1 MRKHIH
7 LFSLFLLFASLMQV
21 SAAVGSDLP
30 AEVVRLTDS
39 LKQTYAPDGR
49 VALFQTD
56 YMVCGQKMMLRGVTT
71 VPEAKKA
78 LMEGLNKCGYEVTDC
93 MKVLPDEATLEG
105 KTYGV
110 VRLSVCN
117 LHVKPDFA
125 SEMTTQAL
133 LGMPVRVLQFD
144 GWYRIQTP
152 DNYIAWVHRAGITL
166 MDKEEIADWNR
177 AEKVV
182 VTEHYGFV
190 YSAPDRG
197 AQTVSDVVAGNRL
210 KWLGSKGSFYKVAY
224 PDGRIGYIEKSAGR
238 PEKQWR
244 AELKQDVGSI
254 LRTAYTLIGVPYLWA
269 GTSSKGMD
277 CSGFVRT
284 VLYMHDMIIPRD
296 ASQQAYVGERIE
308 IASDFGN
315 LQPGDLLF
323 FGSPATSARKAR
335 VVHVGIYIGQGRFI
349 HSQGDVH
356 VSSLDASDPL
366 YDAFNRGRLL
376 FASRVIPYINKMDE
390 LNTTDANPYYR
401 WGVDES
407 DKLQVYDK

>member
-1 MRKHIH
+1 MRKYIH
-7 LFSLFLLFASLMQV
+7 LLSLFLFLTSLARA
-21 SAAVGSDLP
+21 SAAGGNDLP
-30 AEVVRLTDS
+30 IDVTRLTDS
-39 LKQTYAPDGR
+39 LKQVYAPDGR
-49 VALFQTD
+49 VALFQAD
-56 YMVCGQKMMLRGVTT
+56 YMVCGRKMMLRGVTT
-71 VPEAKKA
+71 VPEAKRA
-78 LMEGLNKCGYEVTDC
+78 LMEGLNKGGYEVTDC
-93 MKVLPDEATLEG
+93 MKVLPDEAALEG

-110 VRLSVCN
+110 VNLSVCN
-117 LHVKPDFA
+117 LHVKPDYA

-152 DNYIAWVHRAGITL
+152 DNYIAWVHRAGIRL
-166 MDKEEIADWNR
+166 MNREEMADWNR

-182 VTEHYGFV
+182 VTKHYGFV

-197 AQTVSDVVAGNRL
+197 SQTVSDVVAGNRL

-224 PDGRIGYIEKSAGR
+224 PDGRIGYIEKSAAR

-269 GTSSKGMD
+269 GTSSKGVD

-296 ASQQAYVGERIE
+296 ASQQAYVGEHIE
-308 IASDFGN
+308 IASDFSN

-356 VSSLDASDPL
+356 VSSLDASDTL

-390 LNTTDANPYYR
+390 LNTTDTNPYYR
-401 WGVDES
+401 WGLDES
-407 DKLQVYDK
+407 GKLQVYDK